1 MSEEGDKS
9 LFWYRVKF
17 LGLISVFVLPFVAGW
32 MALYVFEWRPPS
44 GNYGQLVQ
52 PVKKISWPSMQTT
65 DGELLAD
72 GVGKRWAF
80 ILFAEDGCA
89 AQCREN
95 LFYMR
100 QLRTLLGKN
109 QGRLQNMLVSKSAID
124 ADLQQYLVDYP
135 DFHVIDGPQYSGL
148 AEQFEVEG
156 VDAGVEPRMYLVD
169 PDNNFMMYYPA
180 KSDEKLILDDL
191 RSLMRLSQ
199 IG

>member
-1 MSEEGDKS
+1 MSEEDGNS
-9 LFWYRVKF
+9 LFWYRIKF

-52 PVKKISWPSMQTT
+52 PVKKIDWPALETV
-65 DGELLAD
+65 DGEVLTE

-80 ILFAEDGCA
+80 ILFAKDGCA

-109 QGRLQNMLVSKSAID
+109 QGRLQNVLLTEGSLD
-124 ADLQQYLVDYP
+124 ADLREYLGDYP
-135 DFHVIDGPQYSGL
+135 DFHIIDGPQYSSL
-148 AEQFEVEG
+148 AEQFAIEG
-156 VDAGVEPRMYLVD
+156 VDVGTEPRMYLVD
-169 PDNNFMMYYPA
+169 PDNNFMMFYPA
-180 KSDEKLILDDL
+180 QSDEKLILDDL

>member
-1 MSEEGDKS
+1 MSEEGGKS

-17 LGLISVFVLPFVAGW
+17 VGLISVFVLPFVAGW

-52 PVKKISWPSMQTT
+52 PVKKISWPTMQTV
-65 DGELLAD
+65 DGEVLSD

-80 ILFAEDGCA
+80 ILFTRNACSD
-89 AQCREN
+89 QCREN
-95 LFYMR
+95 VFYMR

-109 QGRLQNMLVSKSAID
+109 QGRIQNLLVSQGNLD
-124 ADLQQYLVDYP
+124 ADMKQYLQDYP
-135 DFHVIDGPQYSGL
+135 DFLVIEGPQYSSL
-148 AEQFEVEG
+148 ANQFNLEG
-156 VDAGVEPRMYLVD
+156 VDVGAEPVMYLVD
-169 PDNNFMMYYPA
+169 PDNNFMMFYPA
-180 KSDEKLILDDL
+180 ESEEKLILDDL

>member
-1 MSEEGDKS
+1 MSEEGEKS

-17 LGLISVFVLPFVAGW
+17 LGLISVFVLPFLAGW

-52 PVKKISWPSMQTT
+52 PVKKINWPSMQTT

-80 ILFAEDGCA
+80 ILFTEDGCA
-89 AQCREN
+89 VQCREN

-109 QGRLQNMLVSKSAID
+109 QGRLQNVLLSKSAIG

-135 DFHVIDGPQYSGL
+135 EFHVIDGPQYSDL
-148 AEQFEVEG
+148 ADQFELEG
-156 VDAGVEPRMYLVD
+156 IEVGVEPRMYLVD
-169 PDNNFMMYYPA
+169 PDNNLMMHYPA

>member
-1 MSEEGDKS
+1 MSEENGKQ

-17 LGLISVFVLPFVAGW
+17 LSLIAVFLLPFVGGW
-32 MALYVFEWRPPS
+32 LALYVFEWRPPS
-44 GNYGQLVQ
+44 DNYGQLVQ
-52 PVKKISWPSMQTT
+52 PVKKISWPSMQTI
-65 DGELLAD
+65 DGELLVD

-80 ILFAEDGCA
+80 ILFTENGCS

-109 QGRLQNMLVSKSAID
+109 QGRLQNMWLSKSAVD
-124 ADLQQYLVDYP
+124 ADMKQYLVDYP
-135 DFHVIDGPQYSGL
+135 DFLIVDGPQYSSL
-148 AEQFEVEG
+148 ADQFDLEG
-156 VDAGVEPRMYLVD
+156 INTGAEPRMYLVD
-169 PDNNFMMYYPA
+169 PDKNFMMVYPA

-191 RSLMRLSQ
+191 RSLMRNSQ

>member
-1 MSEEGDKS
+1 MSEEDANN
-9 LFWYRVKF
+9 LFWHRVKF

-52 PVKKISWPSMQTT
+52 PVKKINWPAMETV
-65 DGELLAD
+65 DGELITE

-80 ILFAEDGCA
+80 ILFADDGCA
-89 AQCREN
+89 EQCREN
-95 LFYMR
+95 VFYMR

-109 QGRLQNMLVSKSAID
+109 QGRLQNLLVSRGGLG
-124 ADLQQYLVDYP
+124 ADMRQYLEDYP
-135 DFHVIDGPQYSGL
+135 DFLVIEGPQYSSL
-148 AEQFEVEG
+148 ASQFALEG
-156 VDAGVEPRMYLVD
+156 IEIGAEPRMYLVD
-169 PDNNFMMYYPA
+169 PDNNFMMFYPA
-180 KSDEKLILDDL
+180 ISDEKLMLDDL